1 MFFCHKLTSL
11 KLSFDGL
18 KHSDMRRR
26 RIVLILILLAFVAG
40 GYAFWS
46 MGNAKFW
53 ESSIRKFEAEDRI
66 HPPHQNAILF
76 VGSSSINFWHT
87 LATDMAPLDV
97 INRGFGGSQ
106 LAHVNYYATRIVLP
120 YRPRA
125 IVLYAGDN
133 DLSWPWSKSP
143 QTVLDD
149 FKQFVT
155 IVHTALPG
163 TWIYYV
169 SMKPSPTRWSH
180 WPTEHLANQ
189 MIEEFAIA
197 QDHVQFIDIT
207 PLMLDAN
214 GKVRRELFRWDGLHM
229 NPRGYALWTAI
240 IKPILLQRFPVQN
253 SSNVECGSSA
263 AAFLSNSHHSDICRG
278 PIGRVT

>member
-1 MFFCHKLTSL
+1 MR
-11 KLSFDGL
+11 
-18 KHSDMRRR
+18 RRR
-26 RIVLILILLAFVAG
+26 RIVLILILLALAAG
-40 GYAFWS
+40 GYTFWS
-46 MGNAKFW
+46 MGNANFW

-66 HPPHQNAILF
+66 HPPHQGAILF

-87 LATDMAPLDV
+87 LSADMAPLDV

-155 IVHTALPG
+155 LVHASLPG

-189 MIEEFAIA
+189 MIEEFTLT
-197 QDHVQFIDIT
+197 QDRVQFIDVT
-207 PLMLDAN
+207 PAMLDAH

-229 NPRGYALWTAI
+229 NPRGYALWTTI
-240 IKPILLQRFPVQN
+240 IKPILLQRFPPQN
-253 SSNVECGSSA
+253 PA
-263 AAFLSNSHHSDICRG
+263 AAAASQ
-278 PIGRVT
+278 